1 MAQGR
6 QGFDAVALLLFV
18 GAVVIGGSNVLA
30 VRFSNQGLPP
40 YWGAGLRF
48 TLAAALFMLLAAA
61 FRIRLPRGT
70 TLTQT
75 ALYGLLNFGVFYAL
89 GYWAMQYLTAGT
101 TAILLAATPL
111 VTLLLSA
118 AQGLERIRARN
129 VVGALL
135 AIAGIALLALRSGD
149 LDVPLLPVAA
159 ILLSTVCIGQSIIF
173 AKRLAHNH
181 PIATNAVGM
190 GTGAVLLLAVSL
202 VAGESW
208 SWPRQTEALAAVLYL
223 VVVGSVVLFVL
234 ALLLVRR
241 WSPSATSYMVVLFP
255 VVTPLLEAWLAHVP
269 ITSTLVA
276 AAGLV
281 MLGVWF
287 GALAPVRVRTVRR

>member
-1 MAQGR
+1 MAEER
-6 QGFDAVALLLFV
+6 QGFDAVALLLFA
-18 GAVVIGGSNVLA
+18 GTVIIGSSNVLA

-40 YWGAGLRF
+40 FWGAGLRF
-48 TLAAALFMLLAAA
+48 TLAAALFALLAAA
-61 FRIRLPRGT
+61 FRIRLPRGAA
-70 TLTQT
+70 LTQSV
-75 ALYGLLNFGVFYAL
+75 LYGLLNFGVFYAL
-89 GYWAMQYLTAGT
+89 GYWAMQYVTAGT
-101 TAILLAATPL
+101 AAVLLAATPL
-111 VTLLLSA
+111 VTLLLA
-118 AQGLERIRARN
+118 AFQGLERMESRN

-135 AIAGIALLALRSGD
+135 AIAGIALLALRSGG

-159 ILLSTVCIGQSIIF
+159 IFLSTVCLGQSIIF

-190 GTGAVLLLAVSL
+190 CSGAVLLLAVSL
-202 VAGESW
+202 FAGEPW

-234 ALLLVRR
+234 TLLLVRR
-241 WSPSATSYMVVLFP
+241 WSPSATSYMIVLFP

-287 GALAPVRVRTVRR
+287 GALAPVRVRTTRR